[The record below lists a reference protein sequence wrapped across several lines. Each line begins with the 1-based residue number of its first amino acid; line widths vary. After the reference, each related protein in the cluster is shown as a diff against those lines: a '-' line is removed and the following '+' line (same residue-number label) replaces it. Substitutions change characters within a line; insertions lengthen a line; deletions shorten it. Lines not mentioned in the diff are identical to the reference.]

1 MSRNVVVTPAG
12 AVLSISADLPGSYN
26 SVGYGGSPTLNWTA
40 VGQISD
46 HGSHGVTAAVPE
58 FTPVDTA
65 VVAKT
70 KGSKNYGTKSLTL
83 GNLPSDAGQVILAA
97 AAESTNHYSIKIVY
111 PDGDIHYLDVLV
123 SKFSYDDGSVDNIR
137 KIMVD
142 LAICRVP
149 VVVLA

>member
-1 MSRNVVVTPAG
+1 MSRQVVTTAAG
-12 AVLSISADLPGSYN
+12 AILSISADLPGTYDAA
-26 SVGYGGSPTLNWTA
+26 GYVGSPSINWTA
-40 VGQISD
+40 VGQIAD

-65 VVAKT
+65 VVAKM

-83 GNLPSDAGQVILAA
+83 GNLPSDAGQVIVAA
-97 AAESTNHYSIKIVY
+97 AAESSNHYSVKILY

-123 SKFSYDDGSVDNIR
+123 SKFSYDDGSVDNVR
-137 KIMVD
+137 KVMCD
-142 LAICRVP
+142 LAVCRKP